1 MPVRVARWLGSLDV
15 TPTIVALRGKFETI
29 RRRELD
35 GYRNAP
41 PQEREL
47 AERVTRAFMNKLLH
61 APVTR
66 LKELPSESDKLRCS
80 EALNRLFELEHP
92 PADPEAHES

>member
-1 MPVRVARWLGSLDV
+1 
-15 TPTIVALRGKFETI
+15 
-29 RRRELD
+29 
-35 GYRNAP
+35 
-41 PQEREL
+41 
-47 AERVTRAFMNKLLH
+47 MNKLLH